1 MIKLK
6 HILQEAD
13 VFGPPDTFSIKA
25 PEIKP
30 AEKVT
35 DLPQFAKPPY
45 DNMYAKFEEVDVNEQ
60 EKMLDTMKDQYD
72 RLLLNLQVNAN
83 TLYGK
88 KGLVATVGDEAKAG
102 EVDLTDIFAKN
113 DNMRRLIEM
122 QGALTAQAEEIEVVL
137 ALMKAS
143 MDDGDP
149 GSFDEELGRL
159 ETERKAS
166 MAKYLESKNAKAIE
180 RSSEIQKA
188 LEQGQKRI
196 EKKTD
201 EFAKDLE
208 DAFEEGADGLKDIE
222 PPGEQEL
229 KRLAKDI
236 SKAQSTYDDFIT
248 KYGDDEDDEDTKKL
262 ISKLQ
267 KSIKADEG
275 MIKLKPLL
283 ESNID
288 VDVDRIFMK
297 GRTQKRTTDEPD
309 PKAEFDIEK
318 ALARFE
324 RDAKKSDLEAK
335 NVKEAIGMT
344 IAGVA
349 LSMPTIIGLVGK
361 FVNVL
366 KRIPGLKSLSG
377 DKLIALGDKYHHKIE
392 GAFEFALRKAGVKD
406 SVKAKKYASWIYHGI
421 IALLLIGGGHA
432 AYRAATTGN
441 IVGSTLKT
449 ALNMIKGGEIRAF
462 LMKGAEALS

>member
-188 LEQGQKRI
+188 LEQNSLWNKPSKR
-196 EKKTD
+196 
-201 EFAKDLE
+201 
-208 DAFEEGADGLKDIE
+208 G
-222 PPGEQEL
+222 
-229 KRLAKDI
+229 
-236 SKAQSTYDDFIT
+236 
-248 KYGDDEDDEDTKKL
+248 
-262 ISKLQ
+262 
-267 KSIKADEG
+267 
-275 MIKLKPLL
+275 
-283 ESNID
+283 
-288 VDVDRIFMK
+288 
-297 GRTQKRTTDEPD
+297 
-309 PKAEFDIEK
+309 
-318 ALARFE
+318 
-324 RDAKKSDLEAK
+324 
-335 NVKEAIGMT
+335 
-344 IAGVA
+344 
-349 LSMPTIIGLVGK
+349 
-361 FVNVL
+361 
-366 KRIPGLKSLSG
+366 
-377 DKLIALGDKYHHKIE
+377 
-392 GAFEFALRKAGVKD
+392 
-406 SVKAKKYASWIYHGI
+406 
-421 IALLLIGGGHA
+421 
-432 AYRAATTGN
+432 
-441 IVGSTLKT
+441 
-449 ALNMIKGGEIRAF
+449 
-462 LMKGAEALS
+462 